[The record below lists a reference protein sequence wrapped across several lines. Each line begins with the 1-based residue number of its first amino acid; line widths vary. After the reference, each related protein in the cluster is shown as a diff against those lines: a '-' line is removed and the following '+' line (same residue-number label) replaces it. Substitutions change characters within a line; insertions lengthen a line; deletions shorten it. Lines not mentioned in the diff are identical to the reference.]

1 MLQSTAE
8 QTEEEAGVKEK
19 NYSVAQN
26 LFYIFHPVWKEKP
39 HYMLMLIGEAVLSIG
54 MMLMAAAVS
63 AVAVSSL
70 EKGNDVIVLIG
81 SIMAF
86 FICYGAGKSKQ
97 TTRQKFEKNS
107 HLRVLF
113 LMPVHILEVG
123 REESKMSKEKSLIA
137 LFPASLRR
145 EGEQMLTLY
154 GELEEIRLRV
164 DKPIILK
171 LHRGEFFFGKD
182 GGLTKRKLDARCI
195 GEEQLRNMLNQICK
209 DSLYAFEDEM
219 RQGFISVPGG
229 HRVGICGQA
238 VLETD
243 GSLRTLKH
251 PGSLNI
257 RVSHEKKGAADP
269 VIPYLYRQQKICNT
283 LLISPPGCGKTTLL
297 RDLVRQI
304 SDGNVYGGGVSV
316 GVVDERSEIAGSY
329 LGIPQNDVGIRT
341 DILDACPKV
350 HGMMMLVR
358 SMAPSLIAIDEIGGR
373 EDVDAI
379 RKV

>member
-1 MLQSTAE
+1 
-8 QTEEEAGVKEK
+8 
-19 NYSVAQN
+19 
-26 LFYIFHPVWKEKP
+26 
-39 HYMLMLIGEAVLSIG
+39 
-54 MMLMAAAVS
+54 
-63 AVAVSSL
+63 
-70 EKGNDVIVLIG
+70 
-81 SIMAF
+81 
-86 FICYGAGKSKQ
+86 
-97 TTRQKFEKNS
+97 
-107 HLRVLF
+107 
-113 LMPVHILEVG
+113 
-123 REESKMSKEKSLIA
+123 MSKEKSLIA
-137 LFPASLRR
+137 LFPASLRG

-182 GGLTKRKLDARCI
+182 GGLTKRKEDARCI

-283 LLISPPGCGKTTLL
+283 LLISPPVRKNHTFTGPGQADFGRQCVRRGCF
-297 RDLVRQI
+297 R
-304 SDGNVYGGGVSV
+304 
-316 GVVDERSEIAGSY
+316 
-329 LGIPQNDVGIRT
+329 
-341 DILDACPKV
+341 
-350 HGMMMLVR
+350 
-358 SMAPSLIAIDEIGGR
+358 GR
-373 EDVDAI
+373 G
-379 RKV
+379 R

>member
-1 MLQSTAE
+1 
-8 QTEEEAGVKEK
+8 
-19 NYSVAQN
+19 
-26 LFYIFHPVWKEKP
+26 
-39 HYMLMLIGEAVLSIG
+39 
-54 MMLMAAAVS
+54 
-63 AVAVSSL
+63 
-70 EKGNDVIVLIG
+70 
-81 SIMAF
+81 
-86 FICYGAGKSKQ
+86 
-97 TTRQKFEKNS
+97 
-107 HLRVLF
+107 
-113 LMPVHILEVG
+113 MPVHILEVG

-137 LFPASLRR
+137 LFPASLRG

-182 GGLTKRKLDARCI
+182 GGLTKRKEDARCI

-379 RKV
+379 RKVSACGCNILATIHGEDMLSLREKPYMRELLQEQVFERFVVLWKKQGHPGIKAVYGKDGEICCDFSEQF